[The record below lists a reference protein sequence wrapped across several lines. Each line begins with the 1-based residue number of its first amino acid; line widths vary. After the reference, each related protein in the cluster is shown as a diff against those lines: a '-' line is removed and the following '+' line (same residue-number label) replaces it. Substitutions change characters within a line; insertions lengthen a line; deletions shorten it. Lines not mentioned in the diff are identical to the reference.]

1 MKKFTQVLSTFLTL
15 TFAMTLA
22 TVAVYAAAPEAITTT
37 AASETITTT
46 SDFAAELVT
55 PGDRPDD
62 AFTSDFRSAV
72 IGIINYALTFLGL
85 LAVGFIVYAG
95 VLLVTDGGAEEQIG
109 KAKNI
114 ILYASIGI
122 VLILMSF
129 AVVNLIIGVKDRVA

>member
-22 TVAVYAAAPEAITTT
+22 TVAVYAATPEVATPEAITT
-37 AASETITTT
+37 
-46 SDFAAELVT
+46 SDYAAELVT

-62 AFTSDFRSAV
+62 AFTSDFRSSV

-85 LAVGFIVYAG
+85 LAVGYIVYAG
-95 VLLVTDGGAEEQIG
+95 VLLVTDAGSEENTG

-114 ILYASIGI
+114 ILFATIGI